1 MTHECMNEDGQMVTV
16 ERDSA
21 WGIYHDDGR
30 SPTLQRLKVM
40 DAADA
45 AQEEAEWL
53 RCREDMRDVRVVAVC
68 LGETPTMGIW
78 KVCRGRKAIEPN
90 RDPVSSGAVQVGKP
104 PAGGES

>member
-1 MTHECMNEDGQMVTV
+1 MNEDGQMVTV
-16 ERDSA
+16 ARDSA
-21 WGIYHDDGR
+21 WGIYHDDVR

-45 AQEEAEWL
+45 AQEEAAWL

-78 KVCRGRKAIEPN
+78 KVCRGRKAIEPK
-90 RDPVSSGAVQVGKP
+90 RDTVSSGVQFGKP
-104 PAGGES
+104 PAGAGGES